1 MKRKDYLIPKT
12 QVVRLRYCC
21 QLLSGSTSEP
31 KASLGSPQS
40 ASTDDWD

>member
-1 MKRKDYLIPKT
+1 MKRKDYLVPKA

-21 QLLSGSTSEP
+21 QLLSGSPSET

-40 ASTDDWD
+40 ATTDDWE

>member
-12 QVVRLRYCC
+12 QVVRLHYCC
-21 QLLSGSTSEP
+21 QLLSGSPEP

-40 ASTDDWD
+40 ATTEDWD